1 MAASAQPLLGGVVL
15 ARGTCIAWAV
25 GLATAS
31 GFSNLGGTVE
41 PQQRRTPAD
50 LIEELNAEATKFQIV
65 LLVVVFQ
72 KAATIFIRSDNND
85 RLSALTAAVAREGEA
100 VGFIGM
106 KDEGESVSFYR
117 RVLTEY
123 AKLEGFSKYL
133 ASVTDEV
140 AEILG
145 CEKYKSSPEWV
156 N

>member
-1 MAASAQPLLGGVVL
+1 MNG
-15 ARGTCIAWAV
+15 RK
-25 GLATAS
+25 
-31 GFSNLGGTVE
+31 
-41 PQQRRTPAD
+41 RTPVE
-50 LIEELNAEATKFQIV
+50 LIEELDAEATKFQIV

-72 KAATIFIRSDNND
+72 KAPTIFIRSDNND

-106 KDEGESVSFYR
+106 KDEGEAVSFYR
-117 RVLTEY
+117 RVLPEY

-145 CEKYKSSPEWV
+145 CEKYKSSAEWT